1 MLKLTLQQ
9 IMDLLDSQ
17 TEYYVG
23 KDREGLIKACDVL
36 FDHINPNWDNWEEGD
51 IKFIESL
58 QEAKKIAKKKNAK
71 KKSKK
76 KEKK

>member
-23 KDREGLIKACDVL
+23 KDREGLVKACNVL
-36 FDHINPNWDNWEEGD
+36 YDHVNRPMQ
-51 IKFIESL
+51 S
-58 QEAKKIAKKKNAK
+58 AKKKTK
-71 KKSKK
+71 KK
-76 KEKK
+76 